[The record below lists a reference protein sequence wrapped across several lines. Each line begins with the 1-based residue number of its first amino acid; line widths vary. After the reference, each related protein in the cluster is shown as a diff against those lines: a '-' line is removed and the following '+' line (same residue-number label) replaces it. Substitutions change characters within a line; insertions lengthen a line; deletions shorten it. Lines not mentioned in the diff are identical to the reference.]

1 MQDNTV
7 DLQKMTTPGERL
19 KYIREHLIKLSRA
32 EIQEKHGLSQDTLAA
47 WENGKINITEKSIE
61 RCIKIYNAENLI
73 FSKEWLLTGEGLSP
87 NFSFE
92 LNRYFKS
99 FPSEWDS
106 KFIDDHILIAKEIE
120 YFRSLT
126 LNSVTALISTE
137 DMLPLYSLGDYV
149 GGRLKSKKELE
160 NCIGKDCIVRTKD
173 QATYIRRIAKGK
185 DKKHFNL
192 VCINPHWKGNVEPV
206 LFNVEIESA
215 APIIWHRRS
224 DD

>member
-1 MQDNTV
+1 MSDNVTV
-7 DLQKMTTPGERL
+7 LDKMRTPGERL
-19 KYIREHLIKLSRA
+19 KYIRENLVKLSRA

-47 WENGKINITEKSIE
+47 WENGKINITEKGIE

-92 LNRYFKS
+92 LNRYFKH
-99 FPSEWDS
+99 FPSDWVTTPV
-106 KFIDDHILIAKEIE
+106 DDNFLIAKEIE

-126 LNSVTALISTE
+126 PNSVTALISTE
-137 DMLPLYSLGDYV
+137 DMLPLYSPGDYV

-160 NCIGKDCIVRTKD
+160 DCIGKDCIIRTKD
-173 QATYIRRIAKGK
+173 QATYIRRLAKGK

-192 VCINPHWKGNVEPV
+192 VCINPQWKGNTEPV
-206 LFNVEIESA
+206 IFNIEVESA
-215 APIIWHRRS
+215 APIIWQRRA